1 MKIEIFKRLF
11 HLQQEKIDVLLDF
24 NEKVSILMKEYVNDL
39 PYSFK
44 EEFIEIA
51 KEFID
56 KYNVLLELE
65 GEHDEETEEK

>member
-1 MKIEIFKRLF
+1 MRVEIFKRLF
-11 HLQQEKIDVLLDF
+11 HIQQEKIDVLLDF

-56 KYNVLLELE
+56 KYNVLLGLE
-65 GEHDEETEEK
+65 GEHGEETEEK

>member
-1 MKIEIFKRLF
+1 MKVEIFKRLF
-11 HLQQEKIDVLLDF
+11 HIQQEKIDVLLDF
-24 NEKVSILMKEYVNDL
+24 NEKISILMKEYVNDL
-39 PYSFK
+39 PYNFK

-56 KYNVLLELE
+56 KYNILLGLE